1 MNIIE
6 VLVPLFVFIILY
18 PIFEKIYNMFGFGQD
33 IGVIEGFTD
42 KNYIDALKKK
52 GIALDDNDTRWINN
66 NYKKISLKK
75 NSSKTDDIQRKKK
88 TLNDITNK
96 DIRQI
101 KPNNNRQDL
110 IFLKEHSVN
119 DVKKLVNN
127 IKILKKSIKEPFEQ
141 QEEKTTQETTET
153 TETTETP
160 SPVPAPATISKA
172 EIISQEN
179 QKQISDIQ
187 KQIEEH
193 SIRSD
198 TRMAS
203 IESQMEQL
211 SSIERKQSDIDTNL
225 SEMKDKLKTNKTNIS
240 DIRQTLQ
247 GAPTVD
253 YVNSKIGSIENE
265 MVELRQKYIE
275 MRKKYQSYNEN

>member
-153 TETTETP
+153 TETP

>member
-42 KNYIDALKKK
+42 KNYIDTLKKK

-66 NYKKISLKK
+66 NYKKLSLKK

-153 TETTETP
+153 TETP

-198 TRMAS
+198 TRFAS

-211 SSIERKQSDIDTNL
+211 ASIEQKQSDIDTNL

-265 MVELRQKYIE
+265 MTELRQKYIE